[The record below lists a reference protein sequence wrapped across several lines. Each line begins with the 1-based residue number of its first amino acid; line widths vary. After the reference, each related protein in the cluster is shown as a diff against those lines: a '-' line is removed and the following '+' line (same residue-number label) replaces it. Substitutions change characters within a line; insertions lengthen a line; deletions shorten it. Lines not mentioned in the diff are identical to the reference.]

1 MQKLR
6 LQDSEL
12 KSLICLSKMKK
23 VIEDRFVKWETYT
36 KAEMLCGRFSLE
48 QWEQITGDIQSDIE
62 WADFVD
68 NYSDSVKCWVL
79 KNKRT
84 YLSIAFIYI
93 FNEDGEW
100 KIVSIHGGGW
110 EKPLMYYRGYVI
122 MLKYLLEQ
130 GLKVRTYC
138 KLSNPTAIRFSQS
151 VGFVPYRY
159 SDKEVFMW
167 ISSKRLKSSKIYKY
181 FYC

>member
-1 MQKLR
+1 MQDEIKDDL
-6 LQDSEL
+6 
-12 KSLICLSKMKK
+12 
-23 VIEDRFVKWETYT
+23 VKWEPYT
-36 KAEMLCGRFSLE
+36 SEEPVCVRFSLE
-48 QWEQITGDIQSDIE
+48 QWKQIAGDIHSDVE
-62 WADFVD
+62 WANFVEHYA
-68 NYSDSVKCWVL
+68 NSVKCWIL
-79 KNKRT
+79 KDRKT
-84 YLSIAFIYI
+84 ETSIAFIYI

-110 EKPLMYYRGYVI
+110 EKPLMYYRGYII

>member
-1 MQKLR
+1 MR
-6 LQDSEL
+6 EVIADSTVVWEPYHKDIHL
-12 KSLICLSKMKK
+12 C
-23 VIEDRFVKWETYT
+23 DRFSV
-36 KAEMLCGRFSLE
+36 E
-48 QWEQITGDIQSDIE
+48 QWEQIAGDIHSDIE
-62 WADFVD
+62 WANFVEGYV
-68 NYSDSVKCWVL
+68 NSVKCWVL
-79 KNKRT
+79 KVLKT
-84 YLSIAFIYI
+84 DAHIAFIYV

-100 KIVSIHGGGW
+100 KTVSIHGGGW
-110 EKPLMYYRGYVI
+110 EKPLMYYRGYII
-122 MLKYLLEQ
+122 MLKYLLSQ